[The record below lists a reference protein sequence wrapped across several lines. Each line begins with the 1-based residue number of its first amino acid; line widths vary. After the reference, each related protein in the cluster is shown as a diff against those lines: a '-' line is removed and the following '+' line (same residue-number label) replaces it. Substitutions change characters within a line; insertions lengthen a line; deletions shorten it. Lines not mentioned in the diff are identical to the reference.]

1 MSTLAQKKDPAAQA
15 DLEDRLSKAGAW
27 VVDSDSK
34 QIVNF
39 NAENVFYNSPN
50 AQVAQAK
57 GHSAAVAGN
66 ASQAAASKSEV
77 SKGTDSGAGAGKWV
91 VVVVVLLVACGVFG
105 ALYLFGTIKLN
116 EAVFGVTLVGV
127 LAAILALLKK

>member
-1 MSTLAQKKDPAAQA
+1 
-15 DLEDRLSKAGAW
+15 

-66 ASQAAASKSEV
+66 ASQAASKSEV

-105 ALYLFGTIKLN
+105 ALYLFDTIKLN